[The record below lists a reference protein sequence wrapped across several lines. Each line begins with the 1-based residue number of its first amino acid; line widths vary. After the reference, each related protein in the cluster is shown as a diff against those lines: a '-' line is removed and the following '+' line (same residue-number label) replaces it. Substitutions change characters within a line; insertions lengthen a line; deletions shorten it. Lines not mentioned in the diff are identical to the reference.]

1 MKMSNLDPQNTRHN
15 MTLHQLVSTFL
26 VDLDF

>member
-1 MKMSNLDPQNTRHN
+1 MTVTNPDPQNTGHN

>member
-1 MKMSNLDPQNTRHN
+1 MTVTNLDPQNTRHN
-15 MTLHQLVSTFL
+15 TTLHQLVSTFL